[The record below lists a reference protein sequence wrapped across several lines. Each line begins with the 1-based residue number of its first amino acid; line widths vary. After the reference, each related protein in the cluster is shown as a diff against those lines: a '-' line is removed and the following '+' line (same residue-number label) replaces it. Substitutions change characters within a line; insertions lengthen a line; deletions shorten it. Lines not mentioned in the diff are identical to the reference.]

1 MLTTLTLI
9 LHSGSRFLGARQDN
23 GRVIS
28 GELDKS
34 KDAKILISG
43 ELYKWFIHYFVK
55 FKSHKPCIH
64 MLKLP
69 ISFLVLNSLI

>member
-43 ELYKWFIHYFVK
+43 ALQMVHPLLCEVQESQAVHTHAQA
-55 FKSHKPCIH
+55 SN
-64 MLKLP
+64 KLF
-69 ISFLVLNSLI
+69 SS